1 MTSLLR
7 WVKATFQRVPSP
19 PLCFPASGFETVS
32 GSELEEEQFEVFKKG
47 QYYAI
52 NIGDVLS
59 SRYQIIDKL
68 GFEIWDLFEGKHM
81 FHGNDSD
88 WKEYITHAHLTE
100 VIDILGLSL
109 LDMLK
114 CGKWSLE
121 FFTEDDYLADVKD
134 SLKTFTE

>member
-1 MTSLLR
+1 MGEN
-7 WVKATFQRVPSP
+7 Q
-19 PLCFPASGFETVS
+19 
-32 GSELEEEQFEVFKKG
+32 
-47 QYYAI
+47 
-52 NIGDVLS
+52 
-59 SRYQIIDKL
+59 
-68 GFEIWDLFEGKHM
+68 IWDLFEGKHM

-121 FFTEDDYLADVKD
+121 FFTEDGMYYL
-134 SLKTFTE
+134 SSSEII